1 MYLGDS
7 MKKVTVIGAG
17 AAGLMA
23 SIYLKEQ
30 AVKNNHDLEVV
41 VLEKNDRV
49 GKKILSTG
57 NGKCNFSNVYL
68 EPKYYNNPEFVKP
81 ILESFSHSNLQE
93 WFREK
98 GLLSKVDKEG
108 RIYPLTETASSVLD
122 IFRLELEKKNI
133 HVMTSFDV
141 SKIKQKGSGYIV
153 SDGKNNIYTDYLI
166 IATGGLSAPVL
177 GSSGTGHKILKEMG
191 VSLTKMQP
199 GLVGIKTNKESIRSL
214 SGLRMKA
221 LVKLYEENSL
231 VKEEQGEIQFKDDGI
246 SGIVIMNIASKIK
259 NISNASLVVDMLPT
273 LQEEDIFNYL
283 INKQKDYGN
292 FNINQLLIG
301 LLPNVLALKI
311 LKDLSFKDNIK
322 IKHLHKEDLSKI
334 VKIIKK
340 YQFKVVSLYGFDRS
354 QVTVGGI
361 DLKEVDN
368 NLELKKLPNIF
379 LCGEILDI
387 DGMCGGYNLHFAFAS
402 AVLVAKSIIN
412 K

>member
-1 MYLGDS
+1 

>member
-1 MYLGDS
+1 
-7 MKKVTVIGAG
+7 MKKVTIIGAG

-122 IFRLELEKKNI
+122 IFRLELEKRNI

-301 LLPNVLALKI
+301 LLPNILALKI

-334 VKIIKK
+334 VKIIKN